1 MSKYRYQIQLFQ
13 QKVSKNFFHQT
24 KSFSHTSKTLT
35 LFQSSRSVHHHHR
48 CYPSSKA
55 IKNHVNTTINHKK
68 YTTYNKI
75 VNELNNRLSLPTS
88 LSFDTF
94 ILTLITR
101 IVAGFGFLHLF
112 SEYCFEMTQC
122 EGPSMM
128 PTIQPSGEII
138 LIEKITH
145 RMYGIDSGG
154 DSGEKRAEIAKLKQS
169 EWEKVESRLW
179 LAGKHRLSSSQE
191 EEGVENKK
199 SHIQMKDKRLTKE
212 EKDELM
218 SVHTWYEPK
227 LKEVNAQN
235 YNYLA
240 SWKKCYEKLTTGIA
254 VGDVVV
260 LQHPDKEGTV
270 CKRVLALPGDTV
282 IRPKKHVYS
291 SRFSNS
297 SRRIRGSDNH
307 RDVMN
312 TFHTNDKM
320 KNRHK
325 SSIVTVPTLK
335 NSSLLVVPDGHIW
348 VEGDNSINSR
358 DSRDY
363 GPVSAALVVGKVWIT
378 LWPIS
383 KNNTLMVR
391 GSAPLPRNDNVPFKG
406 STSLPAG
413 YNGETILKQYD

>member
-1 MSKYRYQIQLFQ
+1 
-13 QKVSKNFFHQT
+13 
-24 KSFSHTSKTLT
+24 
-35 LFQSSRSVHHHHR
+35 
-48 CYPSSKA
+48 
-55 IKNHVNTTINHKK
+55 
-68 YTTYNKI
+68 
-75 VNELNNRLSLPTS
+75 
-88 LSFDTF
+88 
-94 ILTLITR
+94 
-101 IVAGFGFLHLF
+101 
-112 SEYCFEMTQC
+112 
-122 EGPSMM
+122 M

-145 RMYGIDSGG
+145 RMYGIDCGG

-169 EWEKVESRLW
+169 KWEKEESRLW
-179 LAGKHRLSSSQE
+179 LAGKHCLSSLSSSSKDQKEVE
-191 EEGVENKK
+191 EKN
-199 SHIQMKDKRLTKE
+199 STHIQMKDKRLSKE
-212 EKDELM
+212 ARDELM

-227 LKEVNAQN
+227 LTEVNAQN
-235 YNYLA
+235 YNYLS
-240 SWKKCYEKLTTGIA
+240 SWKKCYEKITTGIA

-282 IRPKKHVYS
+282 IRPKKYVYS
-291 SRFSNS
+291 SRFSS
-297 SRRIRGSDNH
+297 SGDNRRIRRSTNH

-312 TFHTNDKM
+312 TFHSHDGK
-320 KNRHK
+320 KNAYK

-363 GPVSAALVVGKVWIT
+363 GPVSAALVVGKVWMR

-406 STSLPAG
+406 STSVPAG
-413 YNGETILKQYD
+413 YNGETILKQNY